1 MSAVAKLKA
10 MGSAALEEVLAPI
23 VNAHE
28 QRQQQEAEAK
38 AAETRAVLAKFPR
51 ESKELKQAAA
61 LVAKCKA
68 DEVAAEADYLKA
80 KARTSEAELAHY
92 TAAQQ
97 QSDQLRALRRASIA
111 PHLGREAQ
119 ARLTAAIE
127 FYRANYKT
135 EPAGK
140 ASVRLAQILIRLNA
154 MLDGAEDPP
163 SDDVV
168 VWAQQ
173 AIDATAAEF
182 TIAEQQYAQTRA
194 RHAAQDRAA
203 RVLG

>member
-1 MSAVAKLKA
+1 MSAVAKRKA
-10 MGSAALEEVLAPI
+10 LGGAALEEVLADI
-23 VNAHE
+23 VIAHE
-28 QRQQQEAEAK
+28 QRQQQEAEAQ
-38 AAETRAVLAKFPR
+38 AAEMRAALDKFPR
-51 ESKELKQAAA
+51 ETKELKQAAA

-68 DEVAAEADYLKA
+68 DEVATEAEYLKA
-80 KARTSEAELAHY
+80 KARTSEAELSHY
-92 TAAQQ
+92 IAAQQ
-97 QSDQLRALRRASIA
+97 QSDQLRALRRAAIA

-154 MLDGAEDPP
+154 MIDGAEDPP

-168 VWAQQ
+168 AWAQQ
-173 AIDATAAEF
+173 AIDATAAAF
-182 TIAEQQYAQTRA
+182 SIAEQQHEQTRA